1 MVICITDSL
10 ANTKWRKCINPMG
23 VNLGVVVVAST
34 IRSPVKNLMQK
45 EKVAKVVKV
54 KGWIS

>member
-1 MVICITDSL
+1 MKQLGVVICITDSL

-34 IRSPVKNLMQK
+34 IGN
-45 EKVAKVVKV
+45 AKGESNESC
-54 KGWIS
+54 KGERVD